1 MKKLSLTLLSLVLFI
16 GMAYAQG
23 QRPQRQRGS
32 LKQQVQNKQKMNYDD
47 FVKDANK
54 KYEEFRDS
62 VNKKYADFME
72 KAWKD
77 YPIEDAVDR
86 PKEDDIKP
94 IEYDKMTD
102 EDYLEEMKREEEER
116 QLAEAKKKREEEQ
129 ARLAAEKKK
138 QEEALAKW
146 AAEKKKQEEE
156 QARLAAEKKAQEEEQ
171 ARLAAEKKA
180 HEEEMARIAAEKKAQ
195 QEEKARIAAEK
206 KKHEEELARIAAEK
220 KKQEEE
226 LARIA
231 AEKKKE
237 EEKQARLIAEQK
249 KQEEKAAKL
258 AEKKKRQEEEQARL
272 AAEKKA
278 REEEQA
284 RLAAEKKAQQEEK
297 ARILAEKKKQD
308 EEKAR
313 ILAEQKRIQD
323 EQKRIAAEKKAQE
336 EKQKQLEKEKK
347 QAELKKLLAEKK
359 KKEEEERQLA
369 LKQKEQERKQQQMEE
384 QLRKQEELQRK
395 MEEKQRQQEEKQRQL
410 EEKRKQQE
418 EKARLLAEQKKAQEE
433 EQARLAAEKKEQE
446 ELKAR
451 IAAEKKAREE
461 EQKRIAAE
469 QKKQEEEQARIAAEK
484 KKQEEQARLLA
495 EKQRKQEEKER
506 QLAEKKKQ
514 QEEQARL
521 LAEKKKKQEEQARLL
536 AEKKKKQEEQ
546 ARLLA
551 EQKKKQEEQDRL
563 LAEKKKQQEE
573 QARLLAEQKKKLQ
586 EKKSKPIEAEV
597 VPVVI
602 EVKPQ
607 PKPQN
612 PIVENKEALVASDF
626 EFYGTPMKV
635 RWGNAKQFKL
645 KGTSKKDISEAFIE
659 LTSKGYAN
667 LVHDCL
673 ELRKEYKL
681 CDWAY
686 YKMLQDIS
694 EKACGKGTNEA
705 VFMQGV
711 LLNQS
716 GYQIRFALEDNTK
729 LHIMSRMDG
738 FPYDRGYLTA
748 DGKLFFLMDG
758 CKAKNL
764 TVCDAA
770 YPGEQ
775 MMSLGVNEQPELKK
789 NLSEQR
795 TVISR
800 FVNVS
805 ADMQMNKNLM
815 DFYTDYPTSF
825 NGKDMMTRWAY
836 YANTPVA
843 AEVKDKVYPQLKQ
856 QLGTL
861 PKLRAANMLL
871 NWVQMGLKYGY
882 DDKVWGHDRAFFAEE
897 SFFYPF
903 CDCEDRS
910 ILYSHLVRDLLDL
923 DVVLVYYPGHLY
935 TAVCFNEDVTGDYIM
950 VNGRKFTVA
959 DPTYYNANVGK
970 TMSKMDNSKA
980 KVILLKR

>member
-1 MKKLSLTLLSLVLFI
+1 MRKLSLTLLIMMLFI
-16 GMAYAQG
+16 GAAYAQG

-47 FVKDANK
+47 FVNDANK

-86 PKEDDIKP
+86 PKEDDVKP

-102 EDYLEEMKREEEER
+102 EDYLEDMKRQEEER
-116 QLAEAKKKREEEQ
+116 KLAEAQKKREEEQ

-138 QEEALAKW
+138 QEE
-146 AAEKKKQEEE
+146 E
-156 QARLAAEKKAQEEEQ
+156 QARLAAEQ
-171 ARLAAEKKA
+171 
-180 HEEEMARIAAEKKAQ
+180 
-195 QEEKARIAAEK
+195 
-206 KKHEEELARIAAEK
+206 
-220 KKQEEE
+220 KQ
-226 LARIA
+226 
-231 AEKKKE
+231 
-237 EEKQARLIAEQK
+237 
-249 KQEEKAAKL
+249 
-258 AEKKKRQEEEQARL
+258 
-272 AAEKKA
+272 

-284 RLAAEKKAQQEEK
+284 RL
-297 ARILAEKKKQD
+297 
-308 EEKAR
+308 
-313 ILAEQKRIQD
+313 
-323 EQKRIAAEKKAQE
+323 
-336 EKQKQLEKEKK
+336 LE
-347 QAELKKLLAEKK
+347 
-359 KKEEEERQLA
+359 
-369 LKQKEQERKQQQMEE
+369 
-384 QLRKQEELQRK
+384 
-395 MEEKQRQQEEKQRQL
+395 
-410 EEKRKQQE
+410 
-418 EKARLLAEQKKAQEE
+418 
-433 EQARLAAEKKEQE
+433 
-446 ELKAR
+446 
-451 IAAEKKAREE
+451 
-461 EQKRIAAE
+461 E

-484 KKQEEQARLLA
+484 KKQEEEKARI
-495 EKQRKQEEKER
+495 
-506 QLAEKKKQ
+506 LAEKKKQ
-514 QEEQARL
+514 QEEKAKLLAEQKKQQDELKRLAALKKQQEEQQKQLEKQQKKEELAKL
-521 LAEKKKKQEEQARLL
+521 LAEKKKQEEQEKLALQKQKEQERQQKLLEEQQRKQEEQARLL
-536 AEKKKKQEEQ
+536 EEKLKKQEEQ
-546 ARLLA
+546 QRLL
-551 EQKKKQEEQDRL
+551 EEKKKQQEEKARL

-573 QARLLAEQKKKLQ
+573 QKRLLAEQKKKQEEEQARLAAEKKKQEEQERQLAEQKKKQQ
-586 EKKSKPIEAEV
+586 EKQSKPIEAVV
-597 VPVVI
+597 VPVVLT
-602 EVKPQ
+602 VPPQ
-607 PKPQN
+607 PKPVN
-612 PIVENKEALVASDF
+612 PIVENKVSMATSDF
-626 EFYGTPMKV
+626 DFYGTPMKV
-635 RWGNAKQFKL
+635 RWGNAEKFKL
-645 KGTSKKDISEAFIE
+645 NGTSKKDISDAFLE
-659 LTSKGYAN
+659 LTDKGYTN

-686 YKMLQDIS
+686 YKMLQNIA

-705 VFMQGV
+705 IFLQGV

-775 MMSLGVNEQPELKK
+775 MMSLGVAEQPDLKK
-789 NLSEQR
+789 DLSDKR

-815 DFYTDYPTSF
+815 DFYTDYPTSYD
-825 NGKDMMTRWAY
+825 GKDMMTRWAY
-836 YANTPVA
+836 YANTPVSS
-843 AEVKDKVYPQLKQ
+843 EVKDEVYPQLKQ
-856 QLGTL
+856 QIGNA
-861 PKLRAANMLL
+861 PKLMAANMLL
-871 NWVQMGLKYGY
+871 NWVQMGLTYAY
-882 DDKVWGHDRAFFAEE
+882 DEKVWGHDRAFFAEE
-897 SFFYPF
+897 SLFYPF

-910 ILYSHLVRDLLDL
+910 ILFSHLIRDLLDL

>member
-1 MKKLSLTLLSLVLFI
+1 MRKLSLTLLIMIMFI
-16 GMAYAQG
+16 GMTYAQG

-32 LKQQVQNKQKMNYDD
+32 LKQQVQSKQKMNYDD
-47 FVKDANK
+47 FVNDANK

-102 EDYLEEMKREEEER
+102 EDYLEDMKRQEEER
-116 QLAEAKKKREEEQ
+116 KLAEAQKKREEEQ
-129 ARLAAEKKK
+129 ARLAE
-138 QEEALAKW
+138 
-146 AAEKKKQEEE
+146 EKKKQEEE
-156 QARLAAEKKAQEEEQ
+156 QARLAAEQ
-171 ARLAAEKKA
+171 
-180 HEEEMARIAAEKKAQ
+180 
-195 QEEKARIAAEK
+195 
-206 KKHEEELARIAAEK
+206 
-220 KKQEEE
+220 KQ
-226 LARIA
+226 
-231 AEKKKE
+231 
-237 EEKQARLIAEQK
+237 
-249 KQEEKAAKL
+249 
-258 AEKKKRQEEEQARL
+258 
-272 AAEKKA
+272 

-284 RLAAEKKAQQEEK
+284 RL
-297 ARILAEKKKQD
+297 
-308 EEKAR
+308 
-313 ILAEQKRIQD
+313 
-323 EQKRIAAEKKAQE
+323 
-336 EKQKQLEKEKK
+336 LE
-347 QAELKKLLAEKK
+347 
-359 KKEEEERQLA
+359 
-369 LKQKEQERKQQQMEE
+369 
-384 QLRKQEELQRK
+384 
-395 MEEKQRQQEEKQRQL
+395 
-410 EEKRKQQE
+410 
-418 EKARLLAEQKKAQEE
+418 
-433 EQARLAAEKKEQE
+433 
-446 ELKAR
+446 
-451 IAAEKKAREE
+451 
-461 EQKRIAAE
+461 E

-484 KKQEEQARLLA
+484 KKQEEEKARI
-495 EKQRKQEEKER
+495 
-506 QLAEKKKQ
+506 LAEKKKQ
-514 QEEQARL
+514 QEEKAKLLAEQKKQQDELKRLAALKKQQEEQQKQLEKQQKKEELAKL
-521 LAEKKKKQEEQARLL
+521 LAEKKKQEEQEKLALQKQKEQERQQKLLEEQQRKQEEQARLL
-536 AEKKKKQEEQ
+536 EEKLKKQEEQ
-546 ARLLA
+546 QRLL
-551 EQKKKQEEQDRL
+551 EEKKKQQEEKARL

-573 QARLLAEQKKKLQ
+573 QKRLLAEQKKKQEEEQARLAAEKKKQEEQERQLAEQKKKQQ
-586 EKKSKPIEAEV
+586 EKQSKPIEAVV
-597 VPVVI
+597 VPVVLT
-602 EVKPQ
+602 VPPQ
-607 PKPQN
+607 PKPVN
-612 PIVENKEALVASDF
+612 PIVENKVSMATSDF
-626 EFYGTPMKV
+626 DFYGTPMKV
-635 RWGNAKQFKL
+635 RWGNAEKFKL
-645 KGTSKKDISEAFIE
+645 NGTSKKDISDAFLE
-659 LTSKGYAN
+659 LTDKGYTN

-686 YKMLQDIS
+686 YKMLQNIA

-705 VFMQGV
+705 IFLQGV

-716 GYQIRFALEDNTK
+716 GYQIRFALEDNSK

-775 MMSLGVNEQPELKK
+775 MMSLGVPELPELKK
-789 NLSEQR
+789 NLSDKR

-815 DFYTDYPTSF
+815 DFYTDYPTSYD
-825 NGKDMMTRWAY
+825 GKDMMTRWAY
-836 YANTPVA
+836 YANTPVSP
-843 AEVKDKVYPQLKQ
+843 EVKDKVYPQLKQ
-856 QLGTL
+856 QIGNA
-861 PKLRAANMLL
+861 PKLMAANMLL
-871 NWVQMGLKYGY
+871 NWVQMGLTYAY
-882 DDKVWGHDRAFFAEE
+882 DEKVWGHDRAFFAEE
-897 SFFYPF
+897 SLFYPF

-910 ILYSHLVRDLLDL
+910 ILFSHLIRDLLDL

>member
-1 MKKLSLTLLSLVLFI
+1 MRKLSLTLLIMMLFI
-16 GMAYAQG
+16 GIAYAQG

-47 FVKDANK
+47 FVNDANK

-94 IEYDKMTD
+94 IEYDKMSD
-102 EDYLEEMKREEEER
+102 EDYLEDMKRQEAEKK
-116 QLAEAKKKREEEQ
+116 LAEEKKKREEEQ
-129 ARLAAEKKK
+129 ARLAE
-138 QEEALAKW
+138 
-146 AAEKKKQEEE
+146 EKKKQEEE
-156 QARLAAEKKAQEEEQ
+156 QARLAAEQ
-171 ARLAAEKKA
+171 
-180 HEEEMARIAAEKKAQ
+180 
-195 QEEKARIAAEK
+195 
-206 KKHEEELARIAAEK
+206 
-220 KKQEEE
+220 KQ
-226 LARIA
+226 
-231 AEKKKE
+231 
-237 EEKQARLIAEQK
+237 
-249 KQEEKAAKL
+249 
-258 AEKKKRQEEEQARL
+258 
-272 AAEKKA
+272 

-284 RLAAEKKAQQEEK
+284 RL
-297 ARILAEKKKQD
+297 
-308 EEKAR
+308 
-313 ILAEQKRIQD
+313 
-323 EQKRIAAEKKAQE
+323 
-336 EKQKQLEKEKK
+336 LE
-347 QAELKKLLAEKK
+347 
-359 KKEEEERQLA
+359 
-369 LKQKEQERKQQQMEE
+369 
-384 QLRKQEELQRK
+384 
-395 MEEKQRQQEEKQRQL
+395 
-410 EEKRKQQE
+410 
-418 EKARLLAEQKKAQEE
+418 
-433 EQARLAAEKKEQE
+433 
-446 ELKAR
+446 
-451 IAAEKKAREE
+451 
-461 EQKRIAAE
+461 E

-484 KKQEEQARLLA
+484 KKQEEEKARI
-495 EKQRKQEEKER
+495 
-506 QLAEKKKQ
+506 LAEKKKQ
-514 QEEQARL
+514 QEEKAKLLAEQKKQQDELKRLAALKKQQEEQQKQLEKQQKKEELAKL
-521 LAEKKKKQEEQARLL
+521 LAEKKKQEEQEKLALQKQKEQERQQKLLEEQQRKQEEQARLL
-536 AEKKKKQEEQ
+536 EEKLKKQEEQ
-546 ARLLA
+546 QRLL
-551 EQKKKQEEQDRL
+551 EEKKKQQEEKARL

-573 QARLLAEQKKKLQ
+573 QKRLLAEQKKKQEEEQARLAAEKKKQEEQERQLAEQKKKQQ
-586 EKKSKPIEAEV
+586 EKQSKPIEAVV
-597 VPVVI
+597 VPVVLT
-602 EVKPQ
+602 VPPQ
-607 PKPQN
+607 PKPVN
-612 PIVENKEALVASDF
+612 PIVENKVSMATSDF
-626 EFYGTPMKV
+626 DFYGTPMKV
-635 RWGNAKQFKL
+635 RWGNAEKFKL
-645 KGTSKKDISEAFIE
+645 NGTSKKDISDAFLE
-659 LTSKGYAN
+659 LTDKGYTN

-686 YKMLQDIS
+686 YKMLQNIA

-705 VFMQGV
+705 IFLQGV

-775 MMSLGVNEQPELKK
+775 MMSLGVAEQPDLKK
-789 NLSEQR
+789 NLSDKR

-815 DFYTDYPTSF
+815 DFYTDYPTSYD
-825 NGKDMMTRWAY
+825 GKDMMTRWAY
-836 YANTPVA
+836 YANTPVSP
-843 AEVKDKVYPQLKQ
+843 EVKDKVYPQLKQ
-856 QLGTL
+856 QIGNA
-861 PKLRAANMLL
+861 PKLMAANMLL
-871 NWVQMGLKYGY
+871 NWVQMGLTYAY
-882 DDKVWGHDRAFFAEE
+882 DEKVWGHDRAFFAEE
-897 SFFYPF
+897 SLFYPF

-910 ILYSHLVRDLLDL
+910 ILFSHLVRDLLDL

>member
-1 MKKLSLTLLSLVLFI
+1 MRKLSLTLLIMIMFI
-16 GMAYAQG
+16 GMTYAQG

-32 LKQQVQNKQKMNYDD
+32 LKQQVQSKQKMNYDD
-47 FVKDANK
+47 FVNDANK

-102 EDYLEEMKREEEER
+102 EDYLEDMKRQEAER
-116 QLAEAKKKREEEQ
+116 KLAEAQKKREEEQ
-129 ARLAAEKKK
+129 ARLAE
-138 QEEALAKW
+138 
-146 AAEKKKQEEE
+146 EKKKQEEE
-156 QARLAAEKKAQEEEQ
+156 QARLAAEQ
-171 ARLAAEKKA
+171 
-180 HEEEMARIAAEKKAQ
+180 
-195 QEEKARIAAEK
+195 
-206 KKHEEELARIAAEK
+206 
-220 KKQEEE
+220 KQ
-226 LARIA
+226 
-231 AEKKKE
+231 
-237 EEKQARLIAEQK
+237 
-249 KQEEKAAKL
+249 
-258 AEKKKRQEEEQARL
+258 
-272 AAEKKA
+272 

-284 RLAAEKKAQQEEK
+284 RL
-297 ARILAEKKKQD
+297 
-308 EEKAR
+308 
-313 ILAEQKRIQD
+313 
-323 EQKRIAAEKKAQE
+323 
-336 EKQKQLEKEKK
+336 LE
-347 QAELKKLLAEKK
+347 
-359 KKEEEERQLA
+359 
-369 LKQKEQERKQQQMEE
+369 
-384 QLRKQEELQRK
+384 
-395 MEEKQRQQEEKQRQL
+395 
-410 EEKRKQQE
+410 
-418 EKARLLAEQKKAQEE
+418 
-433 EQARLAAEKKEQE
+433 
-446 ELKAR
+446 
-451 IAAEKKAREE
+451 
-461 EQKRIAAE
+461 E

-484 KKQEEQARLLA
+484 KKQEEEKARI
-495 EKQRKQEEKER
+495 
-506 QLAEKKKQ
+506 LAEKKKQ
-514 QEEQARL
+514 QEEKAKLLAEQKKQQDELKRLAALKKQQEEQQKQLEKQQKKEELAKL
-521 LAEKKKKQEEQARLL
+521 LAEKKKQEEQEKLALQKQKEQERQQKLLEEQQRKQEEQARLL
-536 AEKKKKQEEQ
+536 EEKLKKQEEQ
-546 ARLLA
+546 QRLL
-551 EQKKKQEEQDRL
+551 EEKKKQQEEKARL

-573 QARLLAEQKKKLQ
+573 QKRLLAEQKKKQEEEQARLAAEKKKQEEQERQLAEQKKKQQ
-586 EKKSKPIEAEV
+586 EKQSKPIEAVV
-597 VPVVI
+597 VPVVLT
-602 EVKPQ
+602 VPPQ
-607 PKPQN
+607 PKPVN
-612 PIVENKEALVASDF
+612 PIVENKVSMATSDF
-626 EFYGTPMKV
+626 DFYGTPMKV
-635 RWGNAKQFKL
+635 RWGNAEKFKL
-645 KGTSKKDISEAFIE
+645 NGTSKKDISDAFLE
-659 LTSKGYAN
+659 LTDKGYTN

-686 YKMLQDIS
+686 YKMLQNIA

-705 VFMQGV
+705 IFLQGV

-716 GYQIRFALEDNTK
+716 GYQIRFALEDNSK

-775 MMSLGVNEQPELKK
+775 MMSLGVAEQPDLKK
-789 NLSEQR
+789 DLSDKR

-815 DFYTDYPTSF
+815 DFYTDYPTSYD
-825 NGKDMMTRWAY
+825 GKDMMTRWAY
-836 YANTPVA
+836 YANTPVSP
-843 AEVKDKVYPQLKQ
+843 EVKDKVYPQLKQ
-856 QLGTL
+856 QIGNA
-861 PKLRAANMLL
+861 PKLMAANMLL
-871 NWVQMGLKYGY
+871 NWVQMGLTYAY
-882 DDKVWGHDRAFFAEE
+882 DEKVWGHDRAFFAEE
-897 SFFYPF
+897 SLFYPF

-910 ILYSHLVRDLLDL
+910 ILFSHLIRDLLDL

>member
-1 MKKLSLTLLSLVLFI
+1 MKKLSLTLLIITLFI
-16 GMAYAQG
+16 GMTYAQG
-23 QRPQRQRGS
+23 QKPQRQRGS

-47 FVKDANK
+47 FVNDANK

-102 EDYLEEMKREEEER
+102 EDYLEDMKRQEEER
-116 QLAEAKKKREEEQ
+116 KLAEEQKKREEEQ
-129 ARLAAEKKK
+129 ARLAAEQK
-138 QEEALAKW
+138 QREEEQARL
-146 AAEKKKQEEE
+146 AAEQKKREEEQARLLEEQKKQEEE
-156 QARLAAEKKAQEEEQ
+156 QARLAAEK
-171 ARLAAEKKA
+171 
-180 HEEEMARIAAEKKAQ
+180 
-195 QEEKARIAAEK
+195 
-206 KKHEEELARIAAEK
+206 
-220 KKQEEE
+220 
-226 LARIA
+226 
-231 AEKKKE
+231 
-237 EEKQARLIAEQK
+237 
-249 KQEEKAAKL
+249 
-258 AEKKKRQEEEQARL
+258 
-272 AAEKKA
+272 
-278 REEEQA
+278 
-284 RLAAEKKAQQEEK
+284 
-297 ARILAEKKKQD
+297 
-308 EEKAR
+308 
-313 ILAEQKRIQD
+313 
-323 EQKRIAAEKKAQE
+323 
-336 EKQKQLEKEKK
+336 
-347 QAELKKLLAEKK
+347 
-359 KKEEEERQLA
+359 
-369 LKQKEQERKQQQMEE
+369 
-384 QLRKQEELQRK
+384 
-395 MEEKQRQQEEKQRQL
+395 
-410 EEKRKQQE
+410 
-418 EKARLLAEQKKAQEE
+418 
-433 EQARLAAEKKEQE
+433 
-446 ELKAR
+446 
-451 IAAEKKAREE
+451 
-461 EQKRIAAE
+461 
-469 QKKQEEEQARIAAEK
+469 KKQEEEQARIAAEK
-484 KKQEEQARLLA
+484 KKQ
-495 EKQRKQEEKER
+495 QEEKAR
-506 QLAEKKKQ
+506 IAAEKKKQ
-514 QEEQARL
+514 QEE
-521 LAEKKKKQEEQARLL
+521 K
-536 AEKKKKQEEQ
+536 

-551 EQKKKQEEQDRL
+551 EQKKQQEELKRLAALKKQQEEQQKQLEKQQKKEELAKLLAEKKKQEEQEKLALQKQKEQERQQKLLEEQQRKQEEEARLLEEKLRKQEEQQRLLEEKKKQQEEKARL

-573 QARLLAEQKKKLQ
+573 QKRLLEEKKKQQEEQKRLLAEQKKKQEEEQARLAAEKKKQEEQERLLAEQKKKQQ
-586 EKKSKPIEAEV
+586 EKQSKPIEAVV
-597 VPVVI
+597 VPVVLT
-602 EVKPQ
+602 VPPQ
-607 PKPQN
+607 PKPVN
-612 PIVENKEALVASDF
+612 PIVENKVSMATSDF
-626 EFYGTPMKV
+626 DFYGTPMKV
-635 RWGNAKQFKL
+635 RWGNAEKFKL
-645 KGTSKKDISEAFIE
+645 NGTSKKDISDAFLE
-659 LTSKGYAN
+659 LTDKGYTN

-686 YKMLQDIS
+686 YKMLQNIA

-705 VFMQGV
+705 IFLQGV

-775 MMSLGVNEQPELKK
+775 MMSLGVAEQPELKK
-789 NLSEQR
+789 NLSDKR

-815 DFYTDYPTSF
+815 DFYTDYPTSYD
-825 NGKDMMTRWAY
+825 GKDMMTRWAY
-836 YANTPVA
+836 YANTPVSP
-843 AEVKDKVYPQLKQ
+843 EVKDKVYPQLKQ
-856 QLGTL
+856 QIGNA
-861 PKLRAANMLL
+861 PKLMAANMLL
-871 NWVQMGLKYGY
+871 NWVQMGLTYAY
-882 DDKVWGHDRAFFAEE
+882 DEKVWGHDRAFFAEE
-897 SFFYPF
+897 SLFYPF

-910 ILYSHLVRDLLDL
+910 ILFSHLIRDLLDL

>member
-1 MKKLSLTLLSLVLFI
+1 MKKLSLTLLCLVLFI
-16 GMAYAQG
+16 GISYAQG

-32 LKQQVQNKQKMNYDD
+32 LKQQVQNKQKMNYDE

-62 VNKKYADFME
+62 VNKKYAEFME

-86 PKEDDIKP
+86 PKEDQIKP

-102 EDYLEEMKREEEER
+102 EDYLEEMKREEAEKK
-116 QLAEAKKKREEEQ
+116 LAEEQKKREEEQ
-129 ARLAAEKKK
+129 ARLAVE
-138 QEEALAKW
+138 Q
-146 AAEKKKQEEE
+146 KKQEEE
-156 QARLAAEKKAQEEEQ
+156 QARLAAEKKAQEEEF

-180 HEEEMARIAAEKKAQ
+180 Q
-195 QEEKARIAAEK
+195 
-206 KKHEEELARIAAEK
+206 EEELARIAAEK
-220 KKQEEE
+220 KKQEED

-231 AEKKKE
+231 AEKKKQE
-237 EEKQARLIAEQK
+237 EEIARIVAEKKQQEEKQ
-249 KQEEKAAKL
+249 AKL
-258 AEKKKRQEEEQARL
+258 AEKKKKQEEEQARL

-297 ARILAEKKKQD
+297 ARMLAEKKKQE

-313 ILAEQKRIQD
+313 ILAEQKKIRE
-323 EQKRIAAEKKAQE
+323 EQKRIADEKKKQE
-336 EKQKQLEKEKK
+336 EKQKQLEKEQKE
-347 QAELKKLLAEKK
+347 AELKKLLAEKK

-369 LKQKEQERKQQQMEE
+369 LKQKEQERKQQLMEE
-384 QLRKQEELQRK
+384 ELRKQEEKQRK

-418 EKARLLAEQKKAQEE
+418 EKARLLAEQKKQQEE
-433 EQARLAAEKKEQE
+433 EQARLAAEK
-446 ELKAR
+446 
-451 IAAEKKAREE
+451 
-461 EQKRIAAE
+461 
-469 QKKQEEEQARIAAEK
+469 KKQEEEQARIAAEK
-484 KKQEEQARLLA
+484 KKQEEEQARIAAEQKKQEEQQRQLA
-495 EKQRKQEEKER
+495 EKQRKQEEKAR

-521 LAEKKKKQEEQARLL
+521 MAEKKKKQEEQARLL
-536 AEKKKKQEEQ
+536 AEKKKQQEEQ
-546 ARLLA
+546 QRLLA
-551 EQKKKQEEQDRL
+551 EQKKKQ
-563 LAEKKKQQEE
+563 
-573 QARLLAEQKKKLQ
+573 Q
-586 EKKSKPIEAEV
+586 EKQSKPIEAVV
-597 VPVVI
+597 VPVVL

-607 PKPQN
+607 PKPQQ
-612 PIVENKEALVASDF
+612 PIIENKESMETSDF
-626 EFYGTPMKV
+626 MFYGTNMKV

-645 KGTSKKDISEAFIE
+645 KGTDKKSLSEAFME
-659 LTSKGYAN
+659 LTSKGYTN

-686 YKMLQDIS
+686 YKMLQTIS
-694 EKACGKGTNEA
+694 ELTCGKGTNEA
-705 VFMQGV
+705 IFMQGV

-716 GYQIRFALEDNTK
+716 GYQIRFALEENTK

-748 DGKLFFLMDG
+748 DGKLFFLMDN
-758 CKAKNL
+758 CKAKNMS
-764 TVCDAA
+764 VCDAA

-775 MMSLGVNEQPELKK
+775 MMSLGIAEQPELKK
-789 NLSEQR
+789 NLSDNR

-800 FVNVS
+800 FVNVK

-815 DFYTDYPTSF
+815 DFYNDYPTSYD
-825 NGKDMMTRWAY
+825 GKDMMTRWAY
-836 YANTPVA
+836 YANTPVSE
-843 AEVKDKVYPQLKQ
+843 EVKDKVYPQLKQ
-856 QLGTL
+856 QIGNA
-861 PKLRAANMLL
+861 PKLMAANMLL
-871 NWVQMGLKYGY
+871 NWVQMGLTYGY
-882 DDKVWGHDRAFFAEE
+882 DEKVWGYDRAFFAEE
-897 SFFYPF
+897 SLFYPF

-910 ILYSHLVRDLLDL
+910 ILFSHLIRDLLDL

>member
-1 MKKLSLTLLSLVLFI
+1 MKKLSLTLLIMIMFI
-16 GMAYAQG
+16 GMTYAQG

-47 FVKDANK
+47 FVNDANK

-94 IEYDKMTD
+94 IEYDKMSD
-102 EDYLEEMKREEEER
+102 EDYLEDMKRQEAEKK
-116 QLAEAKKKREEEQ
+116 LADEQKKREEEQ
-129 ARLAAEKKK
+129 ARLAAEQK
-138 QEEALAKW
+138 Q
-146 AAEKKKQEEE
+146 
-156 QARLAAEKKAQEEEQ
+156 
-171 ARLAAEKKA
+171 
-180 HEEEMARIAAEKKAQ
+180 
-195 QEEKARIAAEK
+195 
-206 KKHEEELARIAAEK
+206 
-220 KKQEEE
+220 
-226 LARIA
+226 
-231 AEKKKE
+231 
-237 EEKQARLIAEQK
+237 
-249 KQEEKAAKL
+249 
-258 AEKKKRQEEEQARL
+258 
-272 AAEKKA
+272 

-284 RLAAEKKAQQEEK
+284 RL
-297 ARILAEKKKQD
+297 
-308 EEKAR
+308 
-313 ILAEQKRIQD
+313 
-323 EQKRIAAEKKAQE
+323 
-336 EKQKQLEKEKK
+336 LE
-347 QAELKKLLAEKK
+347 
-359 KKEEEERQLA
+359 
-369 LKQKEQERKQQQMEE
+369 
-384 QLRKQEELQRK
+384 
-395 MEEKQRQQEEKQRQL
+395 
-410 EEKRKQQE
+410 
-418 EKARLLAEQKKAQEE
+418 
-433 EQARLAAEKKEQE
+433 
-446 ELKAR
+446 
-451 IAAEKKAREE
+451 
-461 EQKRIAAE
+461 E

-484 KKQEEQARLLA
+484 KKQEEEKARI
-495 EKQRKQEEKER
+495 
-506 QLAEKKKQ
+506 LAEKKKQ
-514 QEEQARL
+514 QEEKAKLLAEQKKQQEELKRLAALKKQQEEQQKQLEKQQKKEELAKL
-521 LAEKKKKQEEQARLL
+521 LAEKKKQEEQEKLALQKQKEQERQQKLLEEQQRKQEEQARLL
-536 AEKKKKQEEQ
+536 EEKLKKQEEQ
-546 ARLLA
+546 QRLL
-551 EQKKKQEEQDRL
+551 EEKKKQQEEKARL

-573 QARLLAEQKKKLQ
+573 QKRLLAEKKKQQEEQERQLAEQKKKQQ
-586 EKKSKPIEAEV
+586 EKQSKPIEAVV
-597 VPVVI
+597 VPVVLT
-602 EVKPQ
+602 VPPQ
-607 PKPQN
+607 PKPVN
-612 PIVENKEALVASDF
+612 PIVENKVSMATSDF
-626 EFYGTPMKV
+626 DFYGTPMKV
-635 RWGNAKQFKL
+635 RWGNAEKFKL
-645 KGTSKKDISEAFIE
+645 NGTSKKDISDAFLE
-659 LTSKGYAN
+659 LTDKGYTN

-686 YKMLQDIS
+686 YKMLQNIA

-705 VFMQGV
+705 IFLQGV

-716 GYQIRFALEDNTK
+716 GYQIRFALEDNSK

-775 MMSLGVNEQPELKK
+775 MMSLGVAEQPDLKK
-789 NLSEQR
+789 NLSDKR

-815 DFYTDYPTSF
+815 DFYTDYPTSYD
-825 NGKDMMTRWAY
+825 GKDMMTRWAY
-836 YANTPVA
+836 YANTPVSP
-843 AEVKDKVYPQLKQ
+843 EVRDKVYPQLKQ
-856 QLGTL
+856 QIGNA
-861 PKLRAANMLL
+861 PKLMAANMLL
-871 NWVQMGLKYGY
+871 NWVQMGLTYAY
-882 DDKVWGHDRAFFAEE
+882 DEKVWGHDRAFFAEE
-897 SFFYPF
+897 SLFYPF

-910 ILYSHLVRDLLDL
+910 ILFSHLVRDLLDL